1 MVKGEFG
8 SFEKIRKQIF
18 SNDFLTWTTNKAEID
33 AQEENQLR
41 DKFSWND
48 KEQTVLLRTAFI
60 PVDEKSKIYNMVM
73 DTEAITEQAR
83 GISLNDMPNVLRA
96 LNNTMF
102 DAFNWAVNK
111 EIINKMEEGLY
122 TL

>member
-1 MVKGEFG
+1 MDEKVDE
-8 SFEKIRKQIF
+8 EKIRKQIF